1 MDLGENTFIVALFEE
16 FPSPWHGL
24 YPRGTSFFGPG
35 PFSPAFRIFPESS
48 GPINCGGNAQI
59 FRRFASKTPLWPNQ
73 PSSRSLLM
81 FGDFLLKWRRGDI
94 NVTKSDKVVFSK
106 MPFHLSLWSKE
117 ILGTLHHAKIVVLYN
132 NQIKRKK
139 FKRKIEKKRVLL
151 VKVFLFDQ

>member
-1 MDLGENTFIVALFEE
+1 MDLGEKTFIVALFEE

-35 PFSPAFRIFPESS
+35 PFSPAFRIFPEWS
-48 GPINCGGNAQI
+48 GPINCGANAQI
-59 FRRFASKTPLWPNQ
+59 FRRFASKTPLWPSQ

-94 NVTKSDKVVFSK
+94 NVTKIVFSK
-106 MPFHLSLWSKE
+106 MPFHFSLRSKE

-132 NQIKRKK
+132 NQIKRK
-139 FKRKIEKKRVLL
+139 RKKLKK
-151 VKVFLFDQ
+151 KK